1 MALLPAKVLT
11 IGAAAALAAVPLA
24 GCGSD
29 DASSP
34 GRAASSAA
42 SRVKNALDPVA
53 QAAEVTGAQK
63 GGIAMTVDGRV
74 TAAGQT
80 IPIKGNG
87 TFDKG
92 GRLGQMSMTTS
103 VMGRDMKIDE
113 ITQDHVIYM
122 TSDLFRQALPS
133 GKSWIKI
140 DLDAAAKDSG
150 IDLSA
155 LTGAGGGAS
164 QDPTQALEYLK
175 GAGRSTEVGDET
187 INGVATR
194 HYHVDV
200 DLEKVGAKGGADGKK
215 AVQQLERLSGLRTLP
230 VDVWVDKDHL
240 VRREAMKYDMTVQG
254 QRTSMS
260 MTIDMTKYGVE
271 VTARPPKDSDT
282 IDAQELL
289 GSLGRGATSS
299 GSGTTNG

>member
-24 GCGSD
+24 GCGSND
-29 DASSP
+29 SP

-74 TAAGQT
+74 TAAGQS

-87 TFDKG
+87 TFDKSG
-92 GRLGQMSMTTS
+92 KIGQMSMTTS
-103 VMGRDMKIDE
+103 VMGKDMKIDE
-113 ITQDHVIYM
+113 ISSGHTIYM
-122 TSDLFRQALPS
+122 TSDLFKQVLPG
-133 GKSWIKI
+133 GKTWIKL
-140 DLDAAAKDSG
+140 DLDAAAKDQG

-155 LTGAGGGAS
+155 LTGAGGGAT

-175 GAGRSTEVGDET
+175 GAGKSTTVGDET
-187 INGVATR
+187 VNGVETT

-200 DLEKVGAKGGADGKK
+200 DLEKVGAKGGAEGKK
-215 AVQQLERLSGLRTLP
+215 AVQQLEKMSGLRTLP

-254 QRTSMS
+254 QRMSMS

-271 VTARPPKDSDT
+271 VSARPPKDSDT

-289 GSLGRGATSS
+289 GQLGKGAASSS
-299 GSGTTNG
+299 GAGTVNG